1 MVIQMEKEK
10 MQELYLKLQ
19 MVHEQIKEIEKQ
31 DQMFNNQLV
40 ELTSTIQSLDDFKK
54 LKEGTEI
61 LVPLNRGMYAKAELK
76 NNEKLL
82 VNVGSNVTVKKD
94 IESTKKL
101 INEQITEI
109 TNVQQQM
116 VMNLQQLT
124 SQAALIEGEINKISS
139 EK

>member
-1 MVIQMEKEK
+1 

-31 DQMFNNQLV
+31 DQMFNNQIV

>member
-1 MVIQMEKEK
+1 VDKEK

-19 MVHEQIKEIEKQ
+19 MVHEQIKEVEKQ
-31 DQMFNNQLV
+31 DQLFNNQIM
-40 ELTSTIQSLDDFKK
+40 ELTTTIQSLDDFKD

-76 NNEKLL
+76 DNKKLL

-101 INEQITEI
+101 INEQIAEI
-109 TNVQQQM
+109 TKVQQQM
-116 VMNLQQLT
+116 IVNMQQLS
-124 SQAALIEGEINKISS
+124 SQAALIEKEISKISS

>member
-1 MVIQMEKEK
+1 

-31 DQMFNNQLV
+31 DQMFNSQLV

-76 NNEKLL
+76 NNNGLL

-101 INEQITEI
+101 INEQIAEI
-109 TNVQQQM
+109 TKVQQQM
-116 VMNLQQLT
+116 VINLQQLS
-124 SQAALIEGEINKISS
+124 SQAALIEKEINKISS

>member
-1 MVIQMEKEK
+1 

>member
-1 MVIQMEKEK
+1 
-10 MQELYLKLQ
+10 MQELYLKFQ
-19 MVHEQIKEIEKQ
+19 MVHEQINEIEKQ
-31 DQMFNNQLV
+31 DQMFNSQIV

-76 NNEKLL
+76 DNTGLL
-82 VNVGSNVTVKKD
+82 VNVGANVTVEKD

-101 INEQITEI
+101 INEQIAEI

-116 VMNLQQLT
+116 IASMQQLT
-124 SQAALIEGEINKISS
+124 SQAALIEGEINRISS

>member
-1 MVIQMEKEK
+1 LENKEK

-31 DQMFNNQLV
+31 DQMFNSQLV

-76 NNEKLL
+76 NNNGLL

-101 INEQITEI
+101 INEQIAEI
-109 TNVQQQM
+109 TKVQQQM
-116 VMNLQQLT
+116 VINLQQLS
-124 SQAALIEGEINKISS
+124 SQAALIEKEINKISS

>member
-1 MVIQMEKEK
+1 

-31 DQMFNNQLV
+31 DQMFNNQIV
-40 ELTSTIQSLDDFKK
+40 ELTATTQSLDDFKN
-54 LKEGTEI
+54 LKQGTEI

-76 NNEKLL
+76 DNKELL

-101 INEQITEI
+101 INEQIVEI

-116 VMNLQQLT
+116 VVNLQQLS
-124 SQAALIEGEINKISS
+124 SQAALIEGEIKKISS

>member
-1 MVIQMEKEK
+1 LENKEK

-31 DQMFNNQLV
+31 DQMFNNQIV

-76 NNEKLL
+76 NNEGLL

-101 INEQITEI
+101 INEQIAEI

>member
-1 MVIQMEKEK
+1 

-124 SQAALIEGEINKISS
+124 SQASLIEGEINKISS